1 LLFFGDQCK
10 FARQFTPP
18 QRINSND
25 ATLVS
30 IHKPPASIRFA
41 PIKHALAVTVGPF
54 KFSSRQGGVDYELS
68 QRKPMTKSDQE
79 ILLTDEDF
87 DLLYQVSKS
96 IHSIHDLAKM
106 LQNIL
111 LKIKE
116 VFAVE
121 GASIALHD
129 AGNKEFYFI
138 RTVEEQCGIEQKRM
152 DQMRFPDDYGV
163 AGWVLRENRSV
174 IIPDVSCDER
184 FSDKLDIQHD
194 IVTRSMICVPLKT
207 RKGSIGVLY
216 TLNKLE
222 GEFTPKAAR
231 LLEILSG
238 TIAIAIENAKLYGEI
253 RQYATSLEKE
263 NVRLKSEVQNRFNLQ
278 GIIGSSASMRR
289 VFELLNKVIETPT
302 SVLIQGETGTGKEL
316 LAKVIHYNSAMKDK
330 PFIAENCG
338 ALSENLLES
347 ELFGHIK
354 GAFTGAIADKKGLFE
369 MADGGTV
376 FLDEIVD
383 MPHSMQTK
391 LLRVLQEGQVRPV
404 GGSHFREVNF
414 RLITSSNREL
424 LKEVEAG
431 NFRDDLY
438 YRVQVFPIKLPP
450 LRQRKEDIPLLA
462 AHFLE
467 KYAKKL
473 NQPVARL
480 TPWALDLLV
489 QFDWPGNVR
498 ELENEIERALT
509 LAGGDREIQA
519 SYLSEKITGTVGK
532 IDTNQMDGMS
542 LRDAIERM
550 ELQMVTRALRDT
562 GGNRSK
568 AARILGLTRQGLI
581 NKITRYKIEI

>member
-1 LLFFGDQCK
+1 
-10 FARQFTPP
+10 
-18 QRINSND
+18 
-25 ATLVS
+25 
-30 IHKPPASIRFA
+30 
-41 PIKHALAVTVGPF
+41 
-54 KFSSRQGGVDYELS
+54 
-68 QRKPMTKSDQE
+68 MTTSDQK
-79 ILLTDEDF
+79 ILLTNEDL
-87 DLLYQVSKS
+87 DLLYQISKS

-106 LQNIL
+106 LENIL
-111 LKIKE
+111 LNVKE

-129 AGNKEFYFI
+129 AEHKEFYFI
-138 RTVEEQCGIEQKRM
+138 RTVEEQCGIEPKRM

-174 IIPDVSCDER
+174 IIPDVTRDKR

-194 IVTRSMICVPLKT
+194 LITRSMICVPLKT

-222 GEFTPKAAR
+222 GEFTPKEAR
-231 LLEILSG
+231 LLEILSV
-238 TIAIAIENAKLYGEI
+238 TIAIAIENANLYGEI
-253 RQYATSLEKE
+253 RQYATTLEKE

-278 GIIGSSASMRR
+278 GIIGSSAPMRR

-316 LAKVIHYNSAMKDK
+316 LAKVIHYNSALKDK

-338 ALSENLLES
+338 ALSENLFES

-354 GAFTGAIADKKGLFE
+354 VAFTGAVADKKGLFE

-376 FLDEIVD
+376 FLDEIAD
-383 MPHSMQTK
+383 MPYAMQIK

-404 GGSHFREVNF
+404 GGNHFRRVNF
-414 RLITSSNREL
+414 RLITSSNRDL

-431 NFRDDLY
+431 RFRDDLY

-450 LRQRKEDIPLLA
+450 LRQRKEDIPPLA

-467 KYAKKL
+467 KYAKNL
-473 NQPVARL
+473 NRPVARL
-480 TPWALDLLV
+480 TPWALDLLM

-509 LAGGDREIQA
+509 LAGGDREIQP
-519 SYLSEKITGTVGK
+519 SYLSEKITGSVGK
-532 IDTNQMDGMS
+532 VATNQMNHLS
-542 LRDAIERM
+542 LHDAIERL
-550 ELQMVTRALRDT
+550 ELHMVTQALRGA

-568 AARILGLTRQGLI
+568 AARVLGLTRQGLI
-581 NKITRYKIEI
+581 NKINRYKIEA

>member
-1 LLFFGDQCK
+1 M
-10 FARQFTPP
+10 TT
-18 QRINSND
+18 SNQD
-25 ATLVS
+25 
-30 IHKPPASIRFA
+30 
-41 PIKHALAVTVGPF
+41 
-54 KFSSRQGGVDYELS
+54 
-68 QRKPMTKSDQE
+68 

-87 DLLYQVSKS
+87 NLLYEVSKS
-96 IHSIHDLAKM
+96 IHSIQDLTKL

-116 VFAVE
+116 VFAIE

-129 AGNKEFYFI
+129 AVSKEFYFI
-138 RTVEEQCGIEQKRM
+138 RTVEEQCGIAKKEM

-174 IIPDVSCDER
+174 LIPDVSRDNR
-184 FSDKLDIQHD
+184 FSDSLGIQHD
-194 IVTRSMICVPLKT
+194 FITRSMICVPLKT
-207 RKGSIGVLY
+207 RMGTIGVLY
-216 TLNKLE
+216 TLNKKE
-222 GEFTPKAAR
+222 GEFTPKETR
-231 LLEILSG
+231 LPEILSG

-253 RQYATSLEKE
+253 RQYAASLEKE
-263 NVRLKSEVQNRFNLQ
+263 NIRLKSEVQNRFNLQ
-278 GIIGSSASMRR
+278 GIIGSSAPMRR

-316 LAKVIHYNSAMKDK
+316 LAKVIHYNSAMKGK

-383 MPHSMQTK
+383 MPHSMQIK

-414 RLITSSNREL
+414 RLITSSNRDL
-424 LKEVEAG
+424 LEEVKKG

-450 LRQRKEDIPLLA
+450 LRERKEDIPVLA
-462 AHFLE
+462 THFLE
-467 KYAKKL
+467 KFAEKL

-498 ELENEIERALT
+498 ELENEIERALLT
-509 LAGGDREIQA
+509 
-519 SYLSEKITGTVGK
+519 LSERESEVIKLYFGLNK
-532 IDTNQMDGMS
+532 EHS
-542 LRDAIERM
+542 LTLEEIGEKFNLTRERVRQIKEKAIR
-550 ELQMVTRALRDT
+550 RLRHT
-562 GGNRSK
+562 SRSK
-568 AARILGLTRQGLI
+568 ALKPYLG
-581 NKITRYKIEI
+581 

>member
-1 LLFFGDQCK
+1 MPLWFLG
-10 FARQFTPP
+10 R
-18 QRINSND
+18 
-25 ATLVS
+25 
-30 IHKPPASIRFA
+30 
-41 PIKHALAVTVGPF
+41 
-54 KFSSRQGGVDYELS
+54 
-68 QRKPMTKSDQE
+68 RKPMVTSNQE
-79 ILLTDEDF
+79 ILLTNEDF
-87 DLLYQVSKS
+87 NLLYQVSKS

-116 VFAVE
+116 VFAIE

-129 AGNKEFYFI
+129 AGNKELYFI
-138 RTVEEQCGIEQKRM
+138 RTVEEQRGIAQKRM

-163 AGWVLRENRSV
+163 AGWVLRENCPV
-174 IIPDVSCDER
+174 IIPDVCCDER
-184 FSDKLDIQHD
+184 FSDTLDIQHD
-194 IVTRSMICVPLKT
+194 LITRSMICVPLKT
-207 RKGSIGVLY
+207 RKGPIGVLY

-222 GEFTPKAAR
+222 GEFTPKEAR

-238 TIAIAIENAKLYGEI
+238 TIAIAIENAKLYGGI

-263 NVRLKSEVQNRFNLQ
+263 NVRLKSEVQNRFNIQ
-278 GIIGSSASMRR
+278 GIIGSSAPMRR
-289 VFELLNKVIETPT
+289 VFELLNKVIGTPT

-316 LAKVIHYNSAMKDK
+316 LAKVIHYSSALKDK
-330 PFIAENCG
+330 PLISENCG

-347 ELFGHIK
+347 ELFGHVK

-369 MADGGTV
+369 LADGGTV

-383 MPHSMQTK
+383 MPHAMQTK
-391 LLRVLQEGQVRPV
+391 LLRVLQEYQVRPV
-404 GGSHFREVNF
+404 GGSHYNQVKF
-414 RLITSSNREL
+414 RLITSSNRDL
-424 LKEVEAG
+424 LAEVKKG
-431 NFRDDLY
+431 TFRDDLY

-450 LRQRKEDIPLLA
+450 LRERKEDIPILA

-467 KYAKKL
+467 KFAEKL

-519 SYLSEKITGTVGK
+519 GYLSEKITGTGEQDATTQVKG
-532 IDTNQMDGMS
+532 MD
-542 LRDAIERM
+542 LHDATERL
-550 ELQMVTRALRDT
+550 ERQMVTRALHDT
-562 GGNRSK
+562 DGNRSK

-581 NKITRYKIEI
+581 NKVARYKIET

>member
-1 LLFFGDQCK
+1 MV
-10 FARQFTPP
+10 T
-18 QRINSND
+18 SN
-25 ATLVS
+25 
-30 IHKPPASIRFA
+30 
-41 PIKHALAVTVGPF
+41 
-54 KFSSRQGGVDYELS
+54 
-68 QRKPMTKSDQE
+68 QE
-79 ILLTDEDF
+79 ILLTNEDF
-87 DLLYQVSKS
+87 NLLYQVSKS

-116 VFAVE
+116 VFAIE

-129 AGNKEFYFI
+129 AGNKELYFI
-138 RTVEEQCGIEQKRM
+138 RTVEEQRGIAQKRM

-163 AGWVLRENRSV
+163 AGWVLRENCPV
-174 IIPDVSCDER
+174 IIPDVCCDER
-184 FSDKLDIQHD
+184 FSDTLDIQHD
-194 IVTRSMICVPLKT
+194 LITRSMICVPLKT
-207 RKGSIGVLY
+207 RKGPIGVLY

-222 GEFTPKAAR
+222 GEFTPKEAR

-238 TIAIAIENAKLYGEI
+238 TIAIAIENAKLYGGI

-263 NVRLKSEVQNRFNLQ
+263 NVRLKSEVQNRFNIQ
-278 GIIGSSASMRR
+278 GIIGSSAPMRR
-289 VFELLNKVIETPT
+289 VFELLNKVIGTPT

-316 LAKVIHYNSAMKDK
+316 LAKVIHYSSALKDK

-347 ELFGHIK
+347 ELFGHVK

-369 MADGGTV
+369 LADGGTV

-383 MPHSMQTK
+383 MPHAMQTK
-391 LLRVLQEGQVRPV
+391 LLRVLQEYQVRPV
-404 GGSHFREVNF
+404 GGSHFQQAKF
-414 RLITSSNREL
+414 RLITSSNRDL
-424 LKEVEAG
+424 LAEVKKG
-431 NFRDDLY
+431 TFRDDLY
-438 YRVQVFPIKLPP
+438 YRVQVFPIMLPP
-450 LRQRKEDIPLLA
+450 LRERKEDIPLLA

-467 KYAKKL
+467 KFAEKL

-480 TPWALDLLV
+480 APWALDLLV

-519 SYLSEKITGTVGK
+519 GYLSEKITGTGEQDATTQVK
-532 IDTNQMDGMS
+532 GMA
-542 LRDAIERM
+542 LHDATERM
-550 ELQMVTRALRDT
+550 ERQMVSRALNDT
-562 GGNRSK
+562 DGNRSK

-581 NKITRYKIEI
+581 NKIARYKIES

>member
-1 LLFFGDQCK
+1 M
-10 FARQFTPP
+10 AT
-18 QRINSND
+18 SN
-25 ATLVS
+25 
-30 IHKPPASIRFA
+30 
-41 PIKHALAVTVGPF
+41 
-54 KFSSRQGGVDYELS
+54 
-68 QRKPMTKSDQE
+68 QE
-79 ILLTDEDF
+79 ILLTSEDLN
-87 DLLYQVSKS
+87 LLYQVSES

-116 VFAVE
+116 VFAIE

-129 AGNKEFYFI
+129 AGSKEFYFL
-138 RTVEEQCGIEQKRM
+138 RTVEEQCGLAQKRM
-152 DQMRFPDDYGV
+152 DQMQFPDDYGV

-174 IIPDVSCDER
+174 IIPDASRDER
-184 FSDKLDIQHD
+184 FSDKLDIQQD
-194 IVTRSMICVPLKT
+194 FITRSMICVPLKT

-222 GEFTPKAAR
+222 GEFTPKEVR
-231 LLEILSG
+231 LLEILSS

-263 NVRLKSEVQNRFNLQ
+263 NLRLKSEVQNRFNLQ
-278 GIIGSSASMRR
+278 GIIGSSAPMRR
-289 VFELLNKVIETPT
+289 VFELLNKVIGTPT

-316 LAKVIHYNSAMKDK
+316 LAKVIHYNSDLKDK

-347 ELFGHIK
+347 ELFGHVK

-369 MADGGTV
+369 MAAGGTV
-376 FLDEIVD
+376 FLDEIAD
-383 MPHSMQTK
+383 MPHAMQTK

-404 GGSHFREVNF
+404 GGSHYQQVNF
-414 RLITSSNREL
+414 RLITSSNRDL
-424 LKEVEAG
+424 LEEVKKG

-450 LRQRKEDIPLLA
+450 LRERKEDIPLLA
-462 AHFLE
+462 THFLE
-467 KYAKKL
+467 KFAEKL

-480 TPWALDLLV
+480 TPWALELLV

-519 SYLSEKITGTVGK
+519 AYLSEKITGASGQDAV
-532 IDTNQMDGMS
+532 NQVNGMT
-542 LRDAIERM
+542 LHDATERM
-550 ELQMVTRALRDT
+550 ELQMVTRALRDA

-581 NKITRYKIEI
+581 NKIARYKIEI

>member
-1 LLFFGDQCK
+1 MV
-10 FARQFTPP
+10 T
-18 QRINSND
+18 SN
-25 ATLVS
+25 
-30 IHKPPASIRFA
+30 
-41 PIKHALAVTVGPF
+41 
-54 KFSSRQGGVDYELS
+54 
-68 QRKPMTKSDQE
+68 QE
-79 ILLTDEDF
+79 ILLTNEDF
-87 DLLYQVSKS
+87 NLLYQVSKS

-116 VFAVE
+116 VFAIE

-129 AGNKEFYFI
+129 AGNKELYFI
-138 RTVEEQCGIEQKRM
+138 RTVEEQRGIAQKRM

-163 AGWVLRENRSV
+163 AGWVLRENCPV
-174 IIPDVSCDER
+174 IIPDVCCDER
-184 FSDKLDIQHD
+184 FSDTLDIQHD
-194 IVTRSMICVPLKT
+194 LITRSMICVPLKT
-207 RKGSIGVLY
+207 RKGPIGVLY

-222 GEFTPKAAR
+222 GEFTPKEAR

-238 TIAIAIENAKLYGEI
+238 TIAIAIENAKLYGGI

-263 NVRLKSEVQNRFNLQ
+263 NVRLKSEVQNRFNIQ
-278 GIIGSSASMRR
+278 GIIGSSAPMRR
-289 VFELLNKVIETPT
+289 VFELLNKVIGTPT

-316 LAKVIHYNSAMKDK
+316 LAKVIHYSSALKDK

-347 ELFGHIK
+347 ELFGHVK

-369 MADGGTV
+369 LADGGTV

-383 MPHSMQTK
+383 MPHAMQTK
-391 LLRVLQEGQVRPV
+391 LLRVLQEYQVRPV
-404 GGSHFREVNF
+404 GGSHFQQAKF
-414 RLITSSNREL
+414 RLITSSNRDL
-424 LKEVEAG
+424 LAEVKKG
-431 NFRDDLY
+431 TFRDDLY
-438 YRVQVFPIKLPP
+438 YRVQVFPIMLPP
-450 LRQRKEDIPLLA
+450 LRERKEDIPLLV

-467 KYAKKL
+467 KFAEKL

-519 SYLSEKITGTVGK
+519 GYLSEKITGTGEQDATTQVK
-532 IDTNQMDGMS
+532 GMA
-542 LRDAIERM
+542 LHDATERM
-550 ELQMVTRALRDT
+550 ERQMVSRALNDT
-562 GGNRSK
+562 DGNRSK

-581 NKITRYKIEI
+581 NKIARYKIEI

>member
-1 LLFFGDQCK
+1 M
-10 FARQFTPP
+10 AT
-18 QRINSND
+18 SN
-25 ATLVS
+25 
-30 IHKPPASIRFA
+30 
-41 PIKHALAVTVGPF
+41 
-54 KFSSRQGGVDYELS
+54 
-68 QRKPMTKSDQE
+68 QE
-79 ILLTDEDF
+79 ILLTNEDLN
-87 DLLYQVSKS
+87 LLYQVSKS
-96 IHSIHDLAKM
+96 IHSIHDLTKM

-116 VFAVE
+116 VFAIE

-129 AGNKEFYFI
+129 AGNKEFYFF
-138 RTVEEQCGIEQKRM
+138 RTVEEQSGIAQKRR

-174 IIPDVSCDER
+174 IIPDVSRDER
-184 FSDKLDIQHD
+184 FSDKLDIQHEF
-194 IVTRSMICVPLKT
+194 ITCSMICVPLKT
-207 RKGSIGVLY
+207 RKGLIGVLY

-222 GEFTPKAAR
+222 GEFTPKEAR

-238 TIAIAIENAKLYGEI
+238 TIAIAIENAILYGEI
-253 RQYATSLEKE
+253 RQYAASLEKE

-278 GIIGSSASMRR
+278 GIIGSSAPMRS
-289 VFELLNKVIETPT
+289 VFELLSKVIGTPT

-316 LAKVIHYNSAMKDK
+316 LAKVIHYNSDLKDK

-347 ELFGHIK
+347 ELFGHVK

-369 MADGGTV
+369 LAAGGTV
-376 FLDEIVD
+376 FLDEIAD
-383 MPHSMQTK
+383 MPHAMQTK

-404 GGSHFREVNF
+404 GGSHYQQVNF
-414 RLITSSNREL
+414 RLITSSNRDL
-424 LKEVEAG
+424 LEEVKKG

-438 YRVQVFPIKLPP
+438 YRVQIFPIKLPP
-450 LRQRKEDIPLLA
+450 LRERKEDIPLLA

-467 KYAKKL
+467 KFAEKL

-519 SYLSEKITGTVGK
+519 GYLSEKITGTLGL
-532 IDTNQMDGMS
+532 DATTQTNGMS
-542 LRDAIERM
+542 LRDATERM

-562 GGNRSK
+562 DGNRSK

-581 NKITRYKIEI
+581 NKIARYKIET

>member
-1 LLFFGDQCK
+1 M
-10 FARQFTPP
+10 
-18 QRINSND
+18 
-25 ATLVS
+25 AT
-30 IHKPPASIRFA
+30 
-41 PIKHALAVTVGPF
+41 
-54 KFSSRQGGVDYELS
+54 SS
-68 QRKPMTKSDQE
+68 QE
-79 ILLTDEDF
+79 ILLTNA
-87 DLLYQVSKS
+87 DLNLLHQVSKS

-116 VFAVE
+116 VFAIE

-129 AGNKEFYFI
+129 ATNKEFYFI
-138 RTVEEQCGIEQKRM
+138 RTVEEQHGIVQKKRG
-152 DQMRFPDDYGV
+152 QMRFPDDYGV
-163 AGWVLRENRSV
+163 AGWVLRENRAV
-174 IIPDVSCDER
+174 IIPDVSRDER
-184 FSDKLDIQHD
+184 FSDKLGIQHD
-194 IVTRSMICVPLKT
+194 IITRSMICVPLRT

-222 GEFTPKAAR
+222 GEFTPKEVR

-253 RQYATSLEKE
+253 IQYATSLEKE

-278 GIIGSSASMRR
+278 GIIGSSAPMRG
-289 VFELLNKVIETPT
+289 VFELLNKVIGTPT

-316 LAKVIHYNSAMKDK
+316 LAKVIHYNSSLKDK

-347 ELFGHIK
+347 ELFGHVK

-369 MADGGTV
+369 LADGGTV

-383 MPHSMQTK
+383 MPHAMQTK

-404 GGSHFREVNF
+404 GGSHYREVNF
-414 RLITSSNREL
+414 RLITSSNRDL
-424 LKEVEAG
+424 LAEVKKES
-431 NFRDDLY
+431 FRDDLY

-450 LRQRKEDIPLLA
+450 LRERKEDIPLLA

-467 KYAKKL
+467 KFAEKL
-473 NQPVARL
+473 NRPVARL

-509 LAGGDREIQA
+509 LAGADREIQA
-519 SYLSEKITGTVGK
+519 RYLSEKITGTVGQ
-532 IDTNQMDGMS
+532 DDVTQVNGMT
-542 LRDAIERM
+542 LHDATERL
-550 ELQMVTRALRDT
+550 EVQMVTRALRDAD
-562 GGNRSK
+562 GNRSK

>member
-1 LLFFGDQCK
+1 
-10 FARQFTPP
+10 
-18 QRINSND
+18 
-25 ATLVS
+25 
-30 IHKPPASIRFA
+30 
-41 PIKHALAVTVGPF
+41 
-54 KFSSRQGGVDYELS
+54 
-68 QRKPMTKSDQE
+68 
-79 ILLTDEDF
+79 
-87 DLLYQVSKS
+87 
-96 IHSIHDLAKM
+96 M

-116 VFAVE
+116 VFAIE

-129 AGNKEFYFI
+129 AGNKELYFI
-138 RTVEEQCGIEQKRM
+138 RTVEEQRGIAQKRM

-163 AGWVLRENRSV
+163 AGWVLRENCPV
-174 IIPDVSCDER
+174 IIPDVCCDER
-184 FSDKLDIQHD
+184 FSDTLDIQHD
-194 IVTRSMICVPLKT
+194 LITRSMICVPLKT
-207 RKGSIGVLY
+207 RKGPIGVLY

-222 GEFTPKAAR
+222 GEFTPKEAR

-238 TIAIAIENAKLYGEI
+238 TIAIAIENAKLYGGI

-263 NVRLKSEVQNRFNLQ
+263 NVRLKSEVQNRFNIQ
-278 GIIGSSASMRR
+278 GIIGSSAPMRR
-289 VFELLNKVIETPT
+289 VFELLNKVIGTPT

-316 LAKVIHYNSAMKDK
+316 LAKVIHYSSALKDK

-347 ELFGHIK
+347 ELFGHVK

-369 MADGGTV
+369 LADGGTV

-383 MPHSMQTK
+383 MPHAMQTK
-391 LLRVLQEGQVRPV
+391 LLRVLQEYQVRPV
-404 GGSHFREVNF
+404 GGSHFQQAKF
-414 RLITSSNREL
+414 RLITSSNRDL
-424 LKEVEAG
+424 LAEVKKG
-431 NFRDDLY
+431 TFRDDLY
-438 YRVQVFPIKLPP
+438 YRVHVFPIMLPP
-450 LRQRKEDIPLLA
+450 LREREEDIPLLA

-467 KYAKKL
+467 KFSEKL

-519 SYLSEKITGTVGK
+519 GYLSEKITGTGEQDATTQVK
-532 IDTNQMDGMS
+532 GMA
-542 LRDAIERM
+542 LHDATERM
-550 ELQMVTRALRDT
+550 ERQMVSRALNDT
-562 GGNRSK
+562 DGNRSK

-581 NKITRYKIEI
+581 NKIARYKIES